1 MLCMENHYPIIDDK
15 ISFNIVNLFFEN
27 AAKIPEKIAII
38 DTKRQIPF
46 ADLAEEVI
54 QTSHYFLQKGIKKGD
69 KVLIFI
75 GMGVDL
81 YRTVLSLFNIGA
93 IAVFLDP
100 WVNKKRMEECCKT
113 VECQA
118 FIGVLKARILSIFS
132 KPLQKIPIKLGVSF
146 PRDDFQN
153 NTNLKA
159 ITYPQDTALITF
171 TTGSTDLPKGAIR
184 THGILYAQLKAL
196 INKINPEKNEI
207 NMTSLPIM
215 LFINLAAGITS
226 VIPKAKLRRL
236 HLLKPPKILAQMS
249 VYKINSLIAS
259 PFFIKKI
266 AEYVIDNQIDT
277 SQIKKVF
284 TGGAPIFTQEAQLY
298 LKAFP
303 KAIIQIVYGSTEAE
317 PISSILAQD
326 ISTNQSENIYTTQ
339 GLSVGKID
347 INANV
352 KILSLGNNSLTIN
365 DLQDFKKNSL
375 LPYQVG
381 EIIVSGHH
389 VSKHYFNNPLAEKQN
404 KIWID
409 GVCWHL
415 TGDSGYIDD
424 NNFLFLTGRCN
435 TIIEDNQT
443 FIYPF
448 IYEAILLQIPSIAIA
463 TILKIKEEIII
474 FVELKNQNQKN
485 ETIAQINS
493 LSIPHNAIRCL
504 KKMPRD
510 SRHYAKIDYEKLKKL
525 HLSKK

>member
-1 MLCMENHYPIIDDK
+1 M
-15 ISFNIVNLFFEN
+15 
-27 AAKIPEKIAII
+27 
-38 DTKRQIPF
+38 
-46 ADLAEEVI
+46 
-54 QTSHYFLQKGIKKGD
+54 
-69 KVLIFI
+69 
-75 GMGVDL
+75 
-81 YRTVLSLFNIGA
+81 
-93 IAVFLDP
+93 
-100 WVNKKRMEECCKT
+100 
-113 VECQA
+113 
-118 FIGVLKARILSIFS
+118 
-132 KPLQKIPIKLGVSF
+132 
-146 PRDDFQN
+146 
-153 NTNLKA
+153 
-159 ITYPQDTALITF
+159 TYPQDTALITF

-196 INKINPEKNEI
+196 SNKINPEKNEI

-266 AEYVIDNQIDT
+266 AEYVIDNQIGT

-474 FVELKNQNQKN
+474 FVELKNQNQKMK
-485 ETIAQINS
+485 Q
-493 LSIPHNAIRCL
+493 
-504 KKMPRD
+504 
-510 SRHYAKIDYEKLKKL
+510 
-525 HLSKK
+525 